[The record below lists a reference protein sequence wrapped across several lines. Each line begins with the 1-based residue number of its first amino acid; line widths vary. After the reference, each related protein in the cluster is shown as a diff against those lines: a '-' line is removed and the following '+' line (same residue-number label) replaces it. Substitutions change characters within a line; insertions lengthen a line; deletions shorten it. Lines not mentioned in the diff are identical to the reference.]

1 MHNMTCLNTNNALL
15 ESTLHLNSGDSSL
28 FSGDYSPSITSYE
41 LALNT
46 LSKISSEN
54 TPTNNTSTI
63 TLIKFRIHYHS
74 AVAYCFE
81 EDYVSALRSATYAK
95 LYSGNIP
102 TLELGGLFAVIGEVS
117 YFSQQHTDSLK
128 AFTTSL
134 SHYENVYDTE
144 LSTSLSLQKKK
155 KELLNWIE
163 TVKGKI
169 TQMLP
174 KKISLEPAL
183 SSSASEAI
191 RKRKE
196 QSMCPKYQYYQN
208 DSFVT
213 VAILEPNLT
222 SELLTAEYLGDDH
235 LIVKVIKGN
244 PDPIEC
250 TVICGTLFDSINVNK
265 CKVVF
270 KSEKVLVKLS
280 KSKKLNW
287 HELFSK
293 SEKKGKKKVDSSDR
307 KDEEEE
313 KSSESKDDKQ
323 DDISP
328 LTSKPAPTL
337 EGKKHI
343 NRPYSSTKDWN
354 KIEQNLKKDEES
366 EKPEG
371 DEALQKLFRD
381 IYGKANSD
389 TRRAM
394 NKSFQT
400 SGGTVLSTNWKE
412 VKEKDYE
419 KERTAPKGME
429 WKNWEGKKLP
439 MKKDP

>member
-1 MHNMTCLNTNNALL
+1 
-15 ESTLHLNSGDSSL
+15 
-28 FSGDYSPSITSYE
+28 
-41 LALNT
+41 
-46 LSKISSEN
+46 
-54 TPTNNTSTI
+54 
-63 TLIKFRIHYHS
+63 
-74 AVAYCFE
+74 
-81 EDYVSALRSATYAK
+81 
-95 LYSGNIP
+95 
-102 TLELGGLFAVIGEVS
+102 
-117 YFSQQHTDSLK
+117 
-128 AFTTSL
+128 L
-134 SHYENVYDTE
+134 SHYEAVYDNE
-144 LSTSLSLQKKK
+144 LSTPFSLQRKK
-155 KELLNWIE
+155 KEVLNWIK

-169 TQMLP
+169 TQMAP
-174 KKISLEPAL
+174 KKISSEPVL
-183 SSSASEAI
+183 ISSASEAA

-222 SELLTAEYLGDDH
+222 PELLTVKYGGDDH
-235 LIVKVIKGN
+235 LTVKVIKGIPN
-244 PDPIEC
+244 PIEC
-250 TVICGTLFDSINVNK
+250 TVICGTLFDNVNVTK

-270 KSEKVLVKLS
+270 KSEKVFIKLS
-280 KSKKLNW
+280 KARKINW
-287 HELFSK
+287 HELLVRV
-293 SEKKGKKKVDSSDR
+293 KKKEVNENVDSSDR
-307 KDEEEE
+307 KSEVGK
-313 KSSESKDDKQ
+313 KSSGSKDDKQ
-323 DDISP
+323 EDISP
-328 LTSKPAPTL
+328 LTTQQAPTL

-354 KIEQNLKKDEES
+354 KIEQNLKKDEEN

>member
-1 MHNMTCLNTNNALL
+1 MTSFNTNNSLL
-15 ESTLHLNSGDSSL
+15 EVSLHLNSGDSSL
-28 FSGDYSPSITSYE
+28 LSGDYSSSITSYQ
-41 LALNT
+41 LALDT
-46 LSKISSEN
+46 LTKVSSEN
-54 TPTNNTSTI
+54 TPTDTTSTI
-63 TLIKFRIHYHS
+63 TLIKFRIHSHS
-74 AVAYCFE
+74 AIAYCSE
-81 EDYVSALRSATYAK
+81 ENYVSALRSATSAK
-95 LYSGNIP
+95 LYLGNIP
-102 TLELGGLFAVIGEVS
+102 TVELGGFFAVIGEVS
-117 YFSQQHTDSLK
+117 YLLQQHHDSLN
-128 AFTTSL
+128 AFTNSL
-134 SHYENVYDTE
+134 SHYEAVYDNE
-144 LSTSLSLQKKK
+144 LSTPFSLQRKK
-155 KELLNWIE
+155 KEVLNWIK

-169 TQMLP
+169 TQMAP
-174 KKISLEPAL
+174 KKISSEPVL
-183 SSSASEAI
+183 ISSASEAA

-222 SELLTAEYLGDDH
+222 PELLTVKYGGDDH
-235 LIVKVIKGN
+235 LTVKVIKGIPN
-244 PDPIEC
+244 PIEC
-250 TVICGTLFDSINVNK
+250 TVICGTLFDNVNVNK
-265 CKVVF
+265 CRVVF
-270 KSEKVLVKLS
+270 KSEKVFVKLS
-280 KSKKLNW
+280 KARKINW

-293 SEKKGKKKVDSSDR
+293 GEKKEENENVDSSDR
-307 KDEEEE
+307 KHEVEK
-313 KSSESKDDKQ
+313 KSSEIKDDKQ
-323 DDISP
+323 EDISP
-328 LTSKPAPTL
+328 LTAQQAPTL
-337 EGKKHI
+337 EGKKNI

-354 KIEQNLKKDEES
+354 KIEQNLKKDEEN